1 MGLTPIPH
9 KDNME
14 YWSTGAPEL
23 PVVRLTAKGMRWQR
37 TGHPWLYRD
46 DLVGEPKLPPGEMA
60 AVLGPGDRFLGQAFY
75 SAHSRIAL
83 RFVTHGEEPVDG
95 AFWEER
101 LQRALAYRQRLAGD
115 TDAYRLIYAEAD
127 GFPGLVADSYA
138 GHLALQTLH
147 PGMER
152 RLPEIIDLLQRQLTP
167 KSITLRHD
175 AEVRRLEGLPLE
187 VKTVAGDLPGRVE
200 VREGGV
206 RLWVDIRGGQKTG
219 LFLDQRENR
228 AAAANY
234 ARGRV
239 LDAFSYQGAFALH
252 LARRAQHV
260 TLVESSAAALEMA
273 RENAR
278 LNDLDNLDYVKGNV
292 FGYLK
297 AAVAAGQRFD
307 TVVLDPPAFAKSR
320 GERPAALKGYREI
333 NRRAFQLLNP
343 GGVLITCSCSYN
355 LSEPEFLVI
364 VREAAAEA
372 QRQAKLIERRGAA
385 RDHPALLS
393 LPESLYLKCLILEIG

>member
-1 MGLTPIPH
+1 M
-9 KDNME
+9 D
-14 YWSTGAPEL
+14 YWSTGADKL
-23 PVVRLTAKGMRWQR
+23 PVVRLTAKGLHWQR

-46 DLVGEPKLPPGEMA
+46 DLAHEVKLPPGDLA

-75 SAHSRIAL
+75 SAKSRIAL
-83 RFVTHGEEPVDG
+83 RFVTYVDEPVNT

-101 LQRALAYRQRLAGD
+101 LRRALDYRQRVVRD
-115 TDAYRLIYAEAD
+115 SDACRLIYAEAD

-138 GHLALQTLH
+138 GHLVLQTMH
-147 PGMER
+147 PGLEQ
-152 RLPEIIDLLQRQLTP
+152 RLPQIIELLGRHLSP

-175 AEVRRLEGLPLE
+175 GEMRQLEGLPLE
-187 VKTVAGDLPGRVE
+187 VKTVFGELPERVE
-200 VREGGV
+200 VQTAGV
-206 RLWVDIRGGQKTG
+206 RLGVDIQGGQKTG

-228 AAAANY
+228 LAAASL

-239 LDAFSYQGAFALH
+239 LDAFAYQGAFAMH
-252 LARRAQHV
+252 LAPMAEHV

-273 RENAR
+273 RANAL
-278 LNDLDNLDYVKGNV
+278 LNNLNNLDFVKENV

-307 TVVLDPPAFAKSR
+307 GIILDPPAFAKSR
-320 GERPAALKGYREI
+320 ADKGAAVKAYREI

-343 GGVLITCSCSYN
+343 GGFLLTCSCSYN
-355 LSEPEFLVI
+355 LSEPDFLGI
-364 VREAAAEA
+364 VRAAAAEA
-372 QRQAKLIERRGAA
+372 HRQARLIERRGAA

-393 LPESLYLKCLILEIG
+393 LLESLYLKCLILQVE